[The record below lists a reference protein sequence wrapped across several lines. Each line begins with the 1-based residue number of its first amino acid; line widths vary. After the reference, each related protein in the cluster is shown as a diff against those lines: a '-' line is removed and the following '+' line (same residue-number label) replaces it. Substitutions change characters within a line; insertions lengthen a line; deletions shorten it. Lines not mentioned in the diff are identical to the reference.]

1 MDGNI
6 TKTEFFYGKC
16 IWAIAYCDNVREKIN
31 YLFNFFSADASMM
44 YDALSDFLGENNYFL
59 DGSARENLA
68 ALVRYLKSALPG
80 NDYSKIDAALADNS
94 FTLIDGFTLQQY
106 EKRFLYDKAP
116 SSLVDP
122 RYKKRYFELLRSM
135 LVNDMD
141 IMISHSCKCDK
152 HTFEARKTPEY
163 LSEMLKYIGSVNEL
177 ITDKPSIL
185 ANDLFASRV
194 NLVADAMEPIPKT
207 QNTQKIYEMFKQRIR

>member
-1 MDGNI
+1 
-6 TKTEFFYGKC
+6 
-16 IWAIAYCDNVREKIN
+16 
-31 YLFNFFSADASMM
+31 
-44 YDALSDFLGENNYFL
+44 
-59 DGSARENLA
+59 
-68 ALVRYLKSALPG
+68 
-80 NDYSKIDAALADNS
+80 
-94 FTLIDGFTLQQY
+94 
-106 EKRFLYDKAP
+106 
-116 SSLVDP
+116 
-122 RYKKRYFELLRSM
+122 M

-207 QNTQKIYEMFKQRIR
+207 QNTQKIYEMFRQRIK